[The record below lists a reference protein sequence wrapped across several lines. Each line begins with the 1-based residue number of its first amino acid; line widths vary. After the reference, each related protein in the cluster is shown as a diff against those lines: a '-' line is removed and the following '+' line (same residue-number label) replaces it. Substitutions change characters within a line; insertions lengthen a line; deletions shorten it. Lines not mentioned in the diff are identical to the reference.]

1 MNLNTQKVDVTTE
14 NNEKI
19 IWFEYDA
26 ADLYIIRT
34 YFWQGLLL

>member
-19 IWFEYDA
+19 IWFEFDA
-26 ADLYIIRT
+26 ADLYIID
-34 YFWQGLLL
+34 